1 MKHRHLVEGVGLVP
15 AAIDDI
21 LEHGRPE
28 DWNELWAAV
37 ERDPWG
43 KVAEDILR
51 ICAAHEMYGTSRL
64 WTRMIEKARAERF
77 HASS

>member
-21 LEHGRPE
+21 LEHGMPE

-51 ICAAHEMYGTSRL
+51 ICAAHEMYGTSPL
-64 WTRMIEKARAERF
+64 
-77 HASS
+77 